1 LRRLIALLA
10 LILPALALQALPQA
24 RIVST
29 SPSITET
36 LYALGLGPQVVGVT
50 TFCTYPKDAL
60 SKPKI
65 GTFLEPDYE
74 RILQLKPTLVLV
86 IKNPV
91 GVTSRLRS
99 LGLRAEEVDMD
110 NTGSILAAI
119 AGIGRWT
126 GTENSARALSISL
139 RRDLDTVRSAAAASR
154 HRTSVLFLV
163 GRAPG
168 TLQSMVGAGPGTF
181 LDELLRLAGGVNI
194 LASSPIQY
202 PKVSLEQ
209 ILASDP
215 DVIIDMGDYA
225 HSTGADEKRRREELG
240 LWQPY
245 RRLKAVRTGR
255 VHAVT
260 NSHFVVPGPRMA
272 AAAREFFRYLH
283 PETAHQPSSQQPR
296 TPAAAPPKRLE
307 RSPHP

>member
-1 LRRLIALLA
+1 MRRLIAFLA
-10 LILPALALQALPQA
+10 VVLSALHLQAQTPA

-36 LYALGLGPQVVGVT
+36 LYALGLGPRVVGVT
-50 TFCTYPKDAL
+50 TFCTHPPEAR
-60 SKPKI
+60 SKPKV
-65 GTFLEPDYE
+65 GTFLDPDYE

-91 GVTSRLRS
+91 GVTGRLRS
-99 LGLRAEEVDMD
+99 LGIKAEELDMD
-110 NTGSILAAI
+110 NIQSVLDSIAQIGRLTGS
-119 AGIGRWT
+119 
-126 GTENSARALSISL
+126 ESSARRLADSL
-139 RRDLDTVRSAAAASR
+139 RRDLDAVRSAAAGKN
-154 HRTSVLFLV
+154 RTSVLFLV

-181 LDELLRLAGGVNI
+181 LDELLRLAGGTNI

-225 HSTGADEKRRREELG
+225 HATGADEKRRREELA
-240 LWQPY
+240 LWRVY
-245 RRLKAVRTGR
+245 GRLKAVRSGR

-260 NSHFVVPGPRMA
+260 NSHFVVPGPRMN
-272 AAAREFFRYLH
+272 AAARDFLRYLH
-283 PETAHQPSSQQPR
+283 PE
-296 TPAAAPPKRLE
+296 AAGSGKQ
-307 RSPHP
+307 

>member
-1 LRRLIALLA
+1 MRRLIALLA
-10 LILPALALQALPQA
+10 LLPVALPLAAQNPA

-36 LYALGLGPQVVGVT
+36 LYALGLGPRVVGVT
-50 TFCTYPKDAL
+50 TFCNFPPEAR
-60 SKPKI
+60 SKPKV

-74 RILQLKPTLVLV
+74 RILQLKPSLVLV

-91 GVTSRLRS
+91 GVTARLRS
-99 LGLRAEEVDMD
+99 LGLKAEELDMD
-110 NTGSILAAI
+110 NIQSILSSIARIGRLTGS
-119 AGIGRWT
+119 GP
-126 GTENSARALSISL
+126 SARRLAESL
-139 RRDLDTVRSAAAASR
+139 RRDLDSVRSTVAAR
-154 HRTSVLFLV
+154 KNRTSVLFLV

-225 HSTGADEKRRREELG
+225 HATGADEKRRRQELA
-240 LWQPY
+240 LWKPY
-245 RRLKAVRTGR
+245 ARLKAVRSGGI
-255 VHAVT
+255 HAVT

-272 AAAREFFRYLH
+272 EAARDILGFLH
-283 PETAHQPSSQQPR
+283 PETANSSSHQPR
-296 TPAAAPPKRLE
+296 TKRAGNPDSPQ
-307 RSPHP
+307 RSPGQ

>member
-1 LRRLIALLA
+1 MRFLIVVLAAFLLA
-10 LILPALALQALPQA
+10 VPVPGQTPA

-36 LYALGLGPQVVGVT
+36 LYAMGLGPRVVGVT
-50 TFCTYPKDAL
+50 TFCNYPSDAKT
-60 SKPKI
+60 KPRI

-74 RILQLKPTLVLV
+74 RILALRPDLVLV

-91 GVTSRLRS
+91 DVAGRLRS

-110 NTGSILAAI
+110 TVGSILASI
-119 AGIGRWT
+119 ASIGRIT
-126 GTENSARALSISL
+126 GTPSTARTLSQSL
-139 RRDLDTVRSAAAASR
+139 RGQLDTIRSAGSKGG
-154 HRTSVLFLV
+154 RTTVLFLV

-168 TLQSMVGAGPGTF
+168 TLQNMVGAGPGTF
-181 LDELLRLAGGVNI
+181 LDELLRLAGGTNI

-225 HSTGADEKRRREELG
+225 HAAGAGDARRREELA
-240 LWQPY
+240 LWKPY
-245 RRLKAVRTGR
+245 GRLKAVRTGR

-260 NSHFVVPGPRMA
+260 AAHFVVPGPRMA
-272 AAAREFFRYLH
+272 DAAREFLGFLH
-283 PETAHQPSSQQPR
+283 PG
-296 TPAAAPPKRLE
+296 AAAGGKR
-307 RSPHP
+307 

>member
-1 LRRLIALLA
+1 MRRLIALLA
-10 LILPALALQALPQA
+10 VLLPALPLQARAQA

-50 TFCTYPKDAL
+50 TFCSFPKDAL

-74 RILQLKPTLVLV
+74 RILQLRPSLVLV
-86 IKNPV
+86 IKNPA
-91 GVTSRLRS
+91 GVTTRLRA
-99 LGLRAEEVDMD
+99 LGLRADELDMD
-110 NTGSILAAI
+110 NIQTVLASIARIGQLTGAESTARRLA
-119 AGIGRWT
+119 
-126 GTENSARALSISL
+126 ESL
-139 RRDLDTVRSAAAASR
+139 RRDLDAVRSAAAR
-154 HRTSVLFLV
+154 KNRTSVLFLA

-181 LDELLRLAGGVNI
+181 LDELLRLAGGVNM
-194 LASSPIQY
+194 LAASPIQY

-209 ILASDP
+209 ILAADP
-215 DVIIDMGDYA
+215 GVIIDMGDYA
-225 HSTGADEKRRREELG
+225 HAAGSDEQRRREELA
-240 LWQPY
+240 LWRAY
-245 RRLKAVRTGR
+245 GRLKAVRSGR

-272 AAAREFFRYLH
+272 EAARDFLGYLH
-283 PETAHQPSSQQPR
+283 PETAHPSSPQPPPQR
-296 TPAAAPPKRLE
+296 AGPPETPRRNPNQ
-307 RSPHP
+307 

>member
-1 LRRLIALLA
+1 MRFLTAVLAAILLTV
-10 LILPALALQALPQA
+10 PAPGQSPA

-36 LYALGLGPQVVGVT
+36 LYAMGLGQRVVGVT
-50 TFCTYPKDAL
+50 TFCNYPADART
-60 SKPKI
+60 KPRV

-74 RILQLKPTLVLV
+74 RILTLKPDLVLV

-91 GVTSRLRS
+91 NVAGRLRS

-110 NTGSILAAI
+110 TVGSVLDSI
-119 AGIGRWT
+119 ASIGRLT
-126 GTENSARALSISL
+126 GTTPVARTLAQSL
-139 RRDLDTVRSAAAASR
+139 KTQLDAIRAAGSKGG
-154 HRTSVLFLV
+154 RTPVLFLV

-181 LDELLRLAGGVNI
+181 LDELLRLAGGTNI

-209 ILASDP
+209 ILATDP

-225 HSTGADEKRRREELG
+225 HASASSARRIEELA
-240 LWQPY
+240 LWKPY
-245 RRLKAVRTGR
+245 GRLKAVRTGR

-260 NSHFVVPGPRMA
+260 AAHFVVPGPRMA
-272 AAAREFFRYLH
+272 DAAREFLDFFH
-283 PETAHQPSSQQPR
+283 PGALPG
-296 TPAAAPPKRLE
+296 KR
-307 RSPHP
+307 

>member
-1 LRRLIALLA
+1 LRFLTAVLAAFLLPVA
-10 LILPALALQALPQA
+10 APGQAPA

-36 LYALGLGPQVVGVT
+36 LYAMGLGPRVVGVT
-50 TFCTYPKDAL
+50 TFCNYPPDART
-60 SKPKI
+60 KPRI

-74 RILQLKPTLVLV
+74 RILTLKPDLVLV

-91 GVTSRLRS
+91 NVAGRLRS

-110 NTGSILAAI
+110 TVGSVLSSI
-119 AGIGRWT
+119 ASIGRLT
-126 GTENSARALSISL
+126 GTTPTARALSESL
-139 RRDLDTVRSAAAASR
+139 KGELGAIRAAGSKGG
-154 HRTSVLFLV
+154 RTSVLFLV

-168 TLQSMVGAGPGTF
+168 TLQNMVGAGPGTF
-181 LDELLRLAGGVNI
+181 LDELLRLAGGVNV

-225 HSTGADEKRRREELG
+225 HAAGAGEARRREELA
-240 LWQPY
+240 LWKPY
-245 RRLKAVRTGR
+245 GRLKAVRTGR

-260 NSHFVVPGPRMA
+260 AAHFVVPGPRMA
-272 AAAREFFRYLH
+272 DAAREFLYFLH
-283 PETAHQPSSQQPR
+283 PGALPGG
-296 TPAAAPPKRLE
+296 KR
-307 RSPHP
+307 

>member
-1 LRRLIALLA
+1 M
-10 LILPALALQALPQA
+10 
-24 RIVST
+24 
-29 SPSITET
+29 
-36 LYALGLGPQVVGVT
+36 GLGPRVAGVT
-50 TFCTYPKDAL
+50 TFCNYPSDAKT
-60 SKPKI
+60 KPRI

-74 RILQLKPTLVLV
+74 RILTLKPDLILV

-91 GVTSRLRS
+91 DVAGRLRS

-110 NTGSILAAI
+110 TVSSILNSI
-119 AGIGRWT
+119 ASIGRMT
-126 GTENSARALSISL
+126 GTMSTARTLSESL
-139 RRDLDTVRSAAAASR
+139 RSQLDTI
-154 HRTSVLFLV
+154 RTAGSKGGRTTVLFLV

-168 TLQSMVGAGPGTF
+168 TLQNMVGAGPGTF
-181 LDELLRLAGGVNI
+181 LDELLRLAGGTNI

-225 HSTGADEKRRREELG
+225 HANGGGEARRREEQA

-245 RRLKAVRTGR
+245 GRLKAVRTGR

-260 NSHFVVPGPRMA
+260 AAHFVVPGPRMA
-272 AAAREFFRYLH
+272 DAAREFLAFLH
-283 PETAHQPSSQQPR
+283 PGAMPGS
-296 TPAAAPPKRLE
+296 KR
-307 RSPHP
+307 

>member
-1 LRRLIALLA
+1 MRRLIALLA
-10 LILPALALQALPQA
+10 LVLSAPYLQAQTPA

-50 TFCTYPKDAL
+50 TFCTFPKDAL
-60 SKPKI
+60 SKPKV

-91 GVTSRLRS
+91 GVTTRLRA
-99 LGLRAEEVDMD
+99 LGLRADELDMD
-110 NTGSILAAI
+110 NNQSVLASIARIGQLTGS
-119 AGIGRWT
+119 
-126 GTENSARALSISL
+126 EPSARRLAGAI
-139 RRDLDTVRSAAAASR
+139 RRDLDAVRSAAAR
-154 HRTSVLFLV
+154 KNRTSVLFLV

-194 LASSPIQY
+194 LAASPIQY

-209 ILASDP
+209 ILAADP

-225 HSTGADEKRRREELG
+225 HATGSDEKRRREELA
-240 LWQPY
+240 LWRAY
-245 RRLKAVRTGR
+245 GRLKAVRTGR

-272 AAAREFFRYLH
+272 EAAREFLDFLH
-283 PETAHQPSSQQPR
+283 PGAL
-296 TPAAAPPKRLE
+296 PKGKR
-307 RSPHP
+307 

>member
-1 LRRLIALLA
+1 MRRLIAFLA
-10 LILPALALQALPQA
+10 VGLAALQLHAQMPA

-36 LYALGLGPQVVGVT
+36 LYALGLGTRVVGVT
-50 TFCTYPKDAL
+50 TFCTYPPDAR
-60 SKPKI
+60 SKPKV

-74 RILQLKPTLVLV
+74 RILQLRPSLVLV

-91 GVTSRLRS
+91 GVTGRLRS
-99 LGLRAEEVDMD
+99 FGLKAEELDMD
-110 NTGSILAAI
+110 TVQSVLASITRIGGLTGS
-119 AGIGRWT
+119 
-126 GTENSARALSISL
+126 ESSARRLSESL
-139 RRDLDTVRSAAAASR
+139 RRDLDAVRSAAGK
-154 HRTSVLFLV
+154 HGTSVLFLV

-168 TLQSMVGAGPGTF
+168 TLQNMVGAGKGTF
-181 LDELLRLAGGVNI
+181 IDDLLKFAGGVNI
-194 LASSPIQY
+194 LASSPIPY

-209 ILASDP
+209 ILAADP

-225 HSTGADEKRRREELG
+225 HAAGSNEYRRREELA

-245 RRLKAVRTGR
+245 AQLKAVRSGR

-272 AAAREFFRYLH
+272 EAARDILEFLH
-283 PETAHQPSSQQPR
+283 PGAL
-296 TPAAAPPKRLE
+296 PKGK
-307 RSPHP
+307 P